1 MNQATEPAEVHDGLA
16 TYRRG
21 DGPPLLMFP
30 YPHASGGGP
39 MIDGAFASLAV
50 GCGFQVC
57 TFDPPGQY
65 RSTRASRVTLGE
77 ILDCAAET
85 LDVLGLSGPTDVAGH
100 SMSALCAFCFALA
113 HPGRVA
119 RLVLIGTPPG
129 SGLAIVRYRAM
140 PFCWPPWHPDLWRM
154 LIWGSLLAR
163 GRGSLATHKKLDLLQ
178 DRANFVDQ
186 SFVSPI
192 VIEPGD
198 WHRPPP
204 PRDRWWLAIRK
215 ARLVP
220 RASDLRCPALLIV
233 GRHDPQT
240 PVRVSRALHT
250 RIGGSRLVIFE
261 RSGHSPF
268 IEEPE
273 RFAQVLTGFLR

>member
-1 MNQATEPAEVHDGLA
+1 
-16 TYRRG
+16 
-21 DGPPLLMFP
+21 
-30 YPHASGGGP
+30 
-39 MIDGAFASLAV
+39 MIDGALASLAV

-77 ILDCAAET
+77 ILHCAAET
-85 LDVLGLSGPTDVAGH
+85 LDVLGLSGLADVAGH

-113 HPGRVA
+113 RPGRVA
-119 RLVLIGTPPG
+119 RLVLIGTLPG

-140 PFCWPPWHPDLWRM
+140 PFCRPPWHPDLWRM

>member
-1 MNQATEPAEVHDGLA
+1 VNQATEPAEVHDGLA
-16 TYRRG
+16 IYRRG

-39 MIDGAFASLAV
+39 MIDGALASLAV

-65 RSTRASRVTLGE
+65 RSTRTSGITLGE

-85 LDVLGLSGPTDVAGH
+85 LDVLGLSGPADVAGH

-113 HPGRVA
+113 HPGPVA

-154 LIWGSLLAR
+154 LIWGNLLAR
-163 GRGSLATHKKLDLLQ
+163 GQGSLATHKKLDLLQ
-178 DRANFVDQ
+178 ERANFVDQ

-240 PVRVSRALHT
+240 PVRVSMALHT
-250 RIGGSRLVIFE
+250 RIGGSQLVIFE